1 MRMYYLQLPHL
12 RHTRWA
18 SATGY
23 KYPQLLPHENL
34 IPRSLYCEY
43 RSSVTRP
50 RQCTSIM
57 FPCIVLFNYQRTRV
71 PHRKRIVILHRLFS
85 SHTAHG
91 QKTLFQVKS
100 QHSAVAICNFQRT
113 PPTVALAGCPLGHSY
128 YIPTLF
134 KSQTNPYLSDYQ
146 ENIQY
151 IVWGYLKLYNILC
164 FIKLHK
170 GGSFTH

>member
-34 IPRSLYCEY
+34 IPRSLYCEC

-57 FPCIVLFNYQRTRV
+57 FPCIVLFNYQRPRV
-71 PHRKRIVILHRLFS
+71 PHRKPHSYSHNFFKYTRNGYKNTFS
-85 SHTAHG
+85 SKAVKKQVANMQFSKNTAHG
-91 QKTLFQVKS
+91 SPCGLSLGTLLLYTHVFKKSNKSIFVRLPGKHTIYSVGILKT
-100 QHSAVAICNFQRT
+100 T
-113 PPTVALAGCPLGHSY
+113 
-128 YIPTLF
+128 
-134 KSQTNPYLSDYQ
+134 
-146 ENIQY
+146 QY
-151 IVWGYLKLYNILC
+151 IVFYQI
-164 FIKLHK
+164 
-170 GGSFTH
+170 T